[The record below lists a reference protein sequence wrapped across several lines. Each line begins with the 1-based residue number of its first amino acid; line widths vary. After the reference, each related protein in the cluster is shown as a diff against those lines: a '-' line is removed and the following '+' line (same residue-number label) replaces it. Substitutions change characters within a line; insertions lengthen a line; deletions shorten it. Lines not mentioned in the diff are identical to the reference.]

1 MIDNPI
7 PLIRLS
13 ILMIKDLIIIEAKVI
28 QIKIQPCIYQAY
40 FKKNN
45 YINDNKK
52 FSCQGWF
59 TLGLIPSKPT

>member
-1 MIDNPI
+1 
-7 PLIRLS
+7 
-13 ILMIKDLIIIEAKVI
+13 MIKALIIIEAKVI

-52 FSCQGWF
+52 FSCQG
-59 TLGLIPSKPT
+59 